1 MYSKTYWTIFTIASG
16 ILAFVRFVTFAFSTD
31 AFSMAGA
38 EFVFMF
44 SVGSH
49 ACFLRRLTFASSVP
63 RDIIFSEAFA
73 FSTIANSMIRTR
85 TKLSVIPITREI
97 VTLTVVSGNNLET
110 TKQK

>member
-85 TKLSVIPITREI
+85 TKLSVVPITREI